1 MVSAAPPVFVML
13 SVETIVALVAVYSV
27 VSVVALGAD
36 CAKTL

>member
-1 MVSAAPPVFVML
+1 MFVML

-27 VSVVALGAD
+27 VAVVALGAD